1 MSELIKD
8 HGVTKLLSLML
19 LIFTLSLLVILTM
32 VPSSIFQREM
42 ETEVKSLSS
51 LMNETRWLELT
62 FQVEQSYR
70 QSYIDSGFQAQVED
84 ALLPKSNYKIKELVT
99 KFKGDFVLLRV
110 VNNIHIMSY
119 QMIYRITMMK
129 YWIWV
134 MVPFFLALIYDGCM
148 MRKIRMYEPKQV
160 SIKGSRLS
168 TRSIV
173 YILVFTFC
181 YLLIPNILGQ
191 KAPWFP
197 VFMLMLT
204 GIALKNIIQNYMK
217 VA

>member
-51 LMNETRWLELT
+51 LMNESRWLELT

-70 QSYIDSGFQAQVED
+70 QSYINSGLQAQVEET
-84 ALLPKSNYKIKELVT
+84 LLPKSNYKTKELVM
-99 KFKGDFVLLRV
+99 KFKGDFVLQRV

-129 YWIWV
+129 YWILV
-134 MVPFFLALIYDGCM
+134 MVPFFIALIYDGCM
-148 MRKIRMYEPKQV
+148 ARKIRMYEPKQV
-160 SIKGSRLS
+160 SIKGSRLW